1 MVVMEPMVDGHGHTA
16 NGTNMLEYPMEGQE
30 QGYLL
35 DGTEQSMSAWK
46 GGLADALGLTDQ
58 PVDAAVLRF
67 HAAGFVGDGF
77 SDCKSAG
84 ILVDRP
90 KLDKDGN
97 PVLNKNGEPVIEKCH
112 RAGHALVFSHDKSV
126 SLAYAA
132 SDDRTRADI
141 LAATDAGVDA
151 GMDLIRRYT
160 ESRQGKGGEA
170 KIATDG
176 LLYAKFQHWSA
187 RAGESGEYMPLMH
200 KHVALM
206 NMALAGGDVQSLNDG
221 QLYSRNLVYAADMV
235 SKAVT
240 ASRLAELG
248 FKFEKVIEHD
258 KDGRE
263 TGQIDYRLVGISEKA
278 VALTS
283 ERRQEALAL
292 VEKHGGSLGEALKMA
307 RKSKDTEPSY
317 SELTAPGGV
326 WDTLIG
332 KLVAAGHMV
341 GGTALKNQP
350 DHIGLG
356 ARDDA
361 TIIANLHNKN
371 GVAFSRVTLLGE
383 LAKEMGPLFPT
394 TAEAQERVV
403 DAFMTRNDLHRFEC
417 EPRAGLATYS
427 SHWYVEQ
434 ESALIRSAGDRANDP
449 AMALTADV
457 SAAIA
462 AFEAKKSAEVSAKE
476 GKPIAITMS
485 DEQKNVVR
493 TIAAGSGT
501 MAIEGRAGTGKTFSI
516 GCATDMMK
524 AEGWTVYGLA
534 QGNAAAYM
542 LEAESG
548 ASGSSIASFLSRVEQ
563 GTIDLSNGKFCIL
576 VDEAGMIDVPTGR
589 KLQALCD
596 ANGGRLVF
604 MGDRDQIQGMGA
616 GSAMAAAINGG
627 APLASLN
634 DINRQRG
641 GSVVRDADGNA
652 VLQTTGQHAGKEL
665 RQGKAISNLL
675 YARKGEA
682 AIDALRSEGMIEE
695 VKGGRKWEI
704 EAIARAYV
712 EGRGPLG
719 EDGKNTKIEVP
730 LHERIALAVDNRTA
744 DAIQRD
750 IRLFRR
756 ERGELI
762 GPDHSFKSVNH
773 RGQDTSLTLAVGD
786 LIRFN
791 KKAMKVGKNAK
802 DHPYQHTA
810 ENKAKFDRR
819 MDYHARTIGDAMRAG
834 LDAKAIDALK
844 RERDDEIKKYHTAT
858 MGVLNGTKAIVRDM
872 KQEPN
877 GSMTIIAELFT
888 DLPQDKD
895 PSQPGGRRIVTFN
908 TEHYD
913 RLQLAYCGSNFAAQ
927 GQSKQVAY
935 VFAAGLNESHGIVP
949 ALTRHKDFMTIVG
962 SKDDITTLT
971 EGISRTLDKGLYETM
986 AKDRA
991 TITEG
996 GRSRRAEA
1004 DATVVAQ
1011 RREVAASAEATFGT
1025 FNVPVRAEAHDQR
1038 RDVVHAMAAEHV
1050 RRIEQHRDGVTALA
1064 NPGDSRVMNDTIRQ
1078 ALRDAGRLSGDDVA
1092 FPVSHG
1098 RAEPPSFKDDIQN
1111 TKPLTGPDN
1120 RYFRGTFIGI
1130 EERPVD
1136 PADPDG
1142 ATSPCAVIRSRSG
1155 REYTVMGVDVPDAI
1169 ARGGVEPGQTI
1180 ELKKVD
1186 DVMVDVLNRKTGQVE
1201 KHPRATW
1208 SATPHTFAEVA
1219 LTTKASTLEVAV
1231 GDRLSFNDPRNAMAT
1246 YGLADPAGVRLDV
1259 RSLHGGDD
1267 AHIRAVVVGATPE
1280 HPDHGRELVLKPG
1293 VGIDHAHAVPLFR
1306 AEAMAHGKEVQVL
1319 VSETGKTDIDA
1330 LRKVQAVSDGVT
1342 VHGTGKAFETT
1353 AESVKAT
1360 ISERVDLA
1368 QKAAG
1373 AVRSLGLSHER
1384 VSVEHAERTPDAMKA
1399 LGKAYVDSPVSPEQ
1413 KIVAAAGVTGVH
1425 QANRAVRD
1433 ALREAQLIDATDVN
1447 VPVPRSPTDP
1457 VTGKTPTLPVAGGDR
1472 LRLRAA
1478 AGAKALNLTEPLHDP
1493 AAARFEVKSIARTP
1507 EGGATVQLRVEST
1520 NPKDNDRWITAD
1532 APALARMTHAYAGTF
1547 SQVAAEQRLEVFA
1560 LLTAKDSPEKVRDVL
1575 AAGQQATLVG
1585 KTADVQGFTGK
1596 IEAAQRQ
1603 TAAVLEKAGRAQER
1617 DGLQRG
1623 AVQDQAQARAVEQAQ
1638 AQTQM
1643 QQERQAATWQREAEA
1658 AKATVE
1664 KIIADYR
1671 TVPERRKQTR
1681 EEQTASPIKTHRR
1694 MRRDGVSI

>member
-16 NGTNMLEYPMEGQE
+16 NGTNMLEYPMDGQE
-30 QGYLL
+30 PGYLL
-35 DGTEQSMSAWK
+35 DGAQRSMSAWK
-46 GGLADALGLTDQ
+46 GGLAKALGLDGLA
-58 PVDAAVLRF
+58 VDPAVLRY

-77 SDCKSAG
+77 SDSKRAG

-112 RAGHALVFSHDKSV
+112 RAGHAIVFSFDKSV

-132 SDDRTRADI
+132 SDDRTRSAI
-141 LAATDAGVDA
+141 LAATDTGVDA
-151 GMDLIRRYT
+151 GMDVFRRYLD
-160 ESRQGKGGEA
+160 SRQGKAGEN

-176 LLYAKFQHWSA
+176 LLYATFQHWSA
-187 RAGESGEYMPLMH
+187 RAGESGEYMPNGH
-200 KHVALM
+200 KHVLLM
-206 NMALAGGDVQSLNDG
+206 NMALAGGDVQALNDG
-221 QLYSRNLVYAADMV
+221 QLYNRNLAYTADMV

-248 FKFEKVIEHD
+248 FKFEKVIELD

-263 TGQIDYRLVGISEKA
+263 TGQIDYRIVGVGELAIT
-278 VALTS
+278 LTS
-283 ERRQEALAL
+283 ERQQEALAL

-317 SELTAPGGV
+317 AELTVPGGV
-326 WDTLIG
+326 WETLSG
-332 KLVAAGHMV
+332 KLVADGHMV
-341 GGTALKNQP
+341 DGAALNNQP

-394 TAEAQERVV
+394 TAEEQERVV
-403 DAFMTRNDLHRFEC
+403 DAFMTRNDLNRFEC

-427 SHWYVEQ
+427 SQWYVDQ
-434 ESALIRSAGDRANDP
+434 ESALIRSAGDRSNDP
-449 AMALTADV
+449 AMSLTANV
-457 SAAIA
+457 NAAIA

-476 GKPIAITMS
+476 GRPITITMS

-501 MAIEGRAGTGKTFSI
+501 MAIEGKAGTGKTFSI
-516 GCATDMMK
+516 GCATDMLK

-548 ASGSSIASFLSRVEQ
+548 ASGSSIASFLSRVDQ
-563 GTIDLSNGKFCIL
+563 GTIDLSKGKFCIL

-652 VLQTTGQHAGKEL
+652 VLQTTGQNAGKDL
-665 RQGKAISNLL
+665 RQGKTISTLL
-675 YARKGEA
+675 YPRKVDA
-682 AIDALRSEGMIEE
+682 AIEALRSEGMIEE
-695 VKGGRKWEI
+695 IKGGRKWEI

-712 EGRGPLG
+712 EGRGPLD
-719 EDGKNTKIEVP
+719 EEGKNTKIEVP

-756 ERGELI
+756 ERDELN
-762 GPDHSFKSVNH
+762 GPDHTFKSVNH

-791 KKAMKVGKNAK
+791 RKAVKVGKNAK
-802 DHPYQHTA
+802 DHPFQHTA
-810 ENKAKFDRR
+810 EDKAKFDKR
-819 MDYHARTIGDAMRAG
+819 MAYHARAIGDAQRAG
-834 LDAKAIDALK
+834 LDAKAIEGLE
-844 RERDDEIKKYHTAT
+844 RERDAEISKYHTST

-872 KQEPN
+872 KQEQN
-877 GSMTIIAELFT
+877 GSMTITAELFT

-895 PSQPGGRRIVTFN
+895 PNQPGGRRIVTFN

-949 ALTRHKDFMTIVG
+949 ALTRYKDFMTIVG
-962 SKDDITTLT
+962 SKDDIATLT
-971 EGISRTLDKGLYETM
+971 EGISKTLDKGLYETM
-986 AKDRA
+986 AKNRA

-996 GRSRRAEA
+996 GRARRAEA
-1004 DATVVAQ
+1004 DTAEVAL
-1011 RREVAASAEATFGT
+1011 RREVAVSAEATFGA
-1025 FNVPVRAEAHDQR
+1025 FNVPVRAEAHDRR
-1038 RDVVHAMAAEHV
+1038 RDVVQAMAAEHV
-1050 RRIEQHRDGVTALA
+1050 QTIEQHRDGLTALA
-1064 NPGDSRVMNDTIRQ
+1064 NPGDTRVMNDAIRQ
-1078 ALRDAGRLSGDDVA
+1078 ALREAGRLSGDDVA

-1098 RAEPPSFKDDIQN
+1098 RAELPSFKDDIHN

-1120 RYFRGTFIGI
+1120 RYFRGTFVGI
-1130 EERPVD
+1130 EERPIDPTD
-1136 PADPDG
+1136 PAGD
-1142 ATSPCAVIRSRSG
+1142 TSPCAVIRSRSG

-1169 ARGGVEPGQTI
+1169 ARGGIEPGQTI

-1201 KHPRATW
+1201 QHPRATW
-1208 SATPHTFAEVA
+1208 SAAPHTFAEVA
-1219 LTTKASTLEVAV
+1219 VATKTATLDVAV
-1231 GDRLSFNDPRNAMAT
+1231 GDLLSFNAPRNAMAT
-1246 YGLADPAGVRLDV
+1246 YSLTDPAGVRLDV
-1259 RSLHGGDD
+1259 RSVQGGDD
-1267 AHIRAVVVGATPE
+1267 AHIRAVVIGATPE
-1280 HPDHGRELVLKPG
+1280 HPDHGRELVLKPCA
-1293 VGIDHAHAVPLFR
+1293 GIDHAHAVPLFR
-1306 AEAMAHGKEVQVL
+1306 AETMARGKEVQVL
-1319 VSETGKTDIDA
+1319 ASETGKTDIDA

-1342 VHGTGKAFETT
+1342 IHGTGKAFEATGENVKTT
-1353 AESVKAT
+1353 
-1360 ISERVDLA
+1360 INERTDLA
-1368 QKAAG
+1368 QKAAE
-1373 AVRSLGLSHER
+1373 AVRSLGLPHDR
-1384 VSVEHAERTPDAMKA
+1384 VSVEHAERTADAMKA
-1399 LGKAYVDSPVSPEQ
+1399 LGKAYVDSPAGPEQ

-1425 QANRAVRD
+1425 QANHAVRD
-1433 ALREAQLIDATDVN
+1433 ALREAPLIDATDVT
-1447 VPVPRSPTDP
+1447 VPVPRTPNDP
-1457 VTGKTPTLPVAGGDR
+1457 VTGKTPTLAVAGGDR
-1472 LRLRAA
+1472 LQLRAA
-1478 AGAKALNLTEPLHDP
+1478 AGAKAFNLTEPLHDP
-1493 AAARFEVKSIARTP
+1493 AAAQFEVKSIERTP
-1507 EGGATVQLRVEST
+1507 EGGATAQLRVDSP
-1520 NPKDNDRWITAD
+1520 NQRDNDRWITAD

-1547 SQVAAEQRLEVFA
+1547 SQVAAEERREVFA
-1560 LLTAKDSPEKVRDVL
+1560 LVTGKDSPEKVREAL
-1575 AAGQQATLVG
+1575 AVGQQATIVG
-1585 KTADVQGFTGK
+1585 KTADVRDFAGK

-1603 TAAVLEKAGRAQER
+1603 TADALEKAGRVQER
-1617 DGLQRG
+1617 AGQGRGVAHDRTQAAQQRT
-1623 AVQDQAQARAVEQAQ
+1623 E
-1638 AQTQM
+1638 
-1643 QQERQAATWQREAEA
+1643 QERQEQQARYKAEREAMTARRAEEAGKTAA
-1658 AKATVE
+1658 AKIV
-1664 KIIADYR
+1664 AD
-1671 TVPERRKQTR
+1671 R
-1681 EEQTASPIKTHRR
+1681 EEVRQRQVAAQRVKAPTKERGGI
-1694 MRRDGVSI
+1694 DV